1 MNNMI
6 LLLKQ
11 LERQGVKLAL
21 NDKGQ
26 LISQSNKEA
35 VTPAIG
41 ATIKA
46 HKDELVRCL
55 AARAAFEAPI
65 LAQPD
70 AEGAR
75 QGPLSSSQSGLWFIE
90 QYEEASHLYNMPV
103 YFRVCGELDTAALEF
118 AFDHLFARHPSMRT
132 RFIKDEAGRG
142 AQEILPHVPFKLQIE
157 DVSAE
162 PEAEREAYVARRVR
176 EEIGRPFSLTQ
187 GDLSRV
193 HLIRLGSREHVL
205 LITQHHI
212 VSDGWSVKNM
222 FADLKRAFLAHQNRE
237 PLQLNELP
245 LTYIDYARWF
255 NSPRFLDYH
264 AEFKPFWVDRL
275 SGSPEVHGLPLDKPR
290 PAHQA
295 SGGELVFSTID
306 NGLWESFKRL
316 CQRHSTSNFIGLH
329 ALFALLMV
337 RQSGEKE
344 VVIGTPLAYRE
355 RHEIESLVGFF
366 VNTLVLRT
374 QLTGKPSFV
383 DYLQQCREEDLAAFD
398 HQLYRFEALA
408 EAIGADRSTAIN
420 PIFQIMLVY
429 QAKVD
434 FNDLIPG
441 CQLVEETSPVLPA
454 KTDISVKVTEL
465 MDSVRV
471 DWLFA
476 TALFERETIQAYADR
491 LLHLMRAVVAAP
503 ETDIWQLPLEAGTDQ
518 AALAA
523 ELASLPRDYPS
534 RDTLL
539 CHIERRAA
547 ERPDT
552 LAVSDGEGALSY
564 GELEARANRL
574 AHWLQSCGVT
584 PGAAIGIQ
592 AKRDVAFVIAL
603 LACWKAGAACVP
615 LDPAYPAERLAHIL
629 SDASIGLVLGGEPDA
644 RLAEAIKGTDA
655 GYHNLHLLVL
665 DELQTST
672 PALPRDAAMLAQ
684 IIYTSGSTGLPK
696 GVMVEQGSLVNLM
709 ADHGAR
715 IELDR
720 HGAMFNCMSL
730 SFDAG
735 NMTSLLPLYCGAAL
749 HFGEPGEGAITAAIK
764 SGASHMILPTALL
777 ANLLPPTA
785 LGSLRAIGFGGEAC
799 PSSLVERWGER
810 VALYNMYGPT
820 ECTVT
825 ALCARLVPGQSITI
839 GQPISNLKALILDE
853 GGNLCPVGV
862 PGELCLS
869 GLGLARGYLNLP
881 ERTQEAFIELALDGR
896 THRLYRTGDRALRR
910 RDGDIQYLGRLDEQ
924 IKLRG
929 YRIEPGEI
937 ETQVAA
943 LCPAIR
949 QIKVVVQEGRL
960 LAYACLHE
968 GASEPDGEALLQ
980 RAGECL
986 PEYMVPARLC
996 WLSEMPLTPNGKLD
1010 LRRLPAIHWQQ
1021 SKGEPQNEL
1030 EQTVLAIW
1038 QGVLKQPLGVEDDFF
1053 RLGGDSILSIQLTTR
1068 LRDAGLH
1075 CSVKDVFEA
1084 KTVRRLCRQ
1093 LGQQQAVSHRS
1104 EQGRLT
1110 GEFPLHPIQH
1120 WFFEQGFAKP
1130 GHWNQGVILRLPS
1143 GVDDETLRGWLD
1155 ALRQH
1160 HDALR
1165 LAVTPTG
1172 QRYLAELAL
1181 PPLPTLDAGVLGGA
1195 ELQARLTELQGDL
1208 DPASGHT
1215 LAWARL
1221 RNLFLEGERETVEGL
1236 FLAFHHLVI
1245 DAVSWRILAEDLARV
1260 SRGEPLPAK
1269 GSSYRQWGEGLAA
1282 YALREEDQLA
1292 FWLAQGEGSQQGLLE
1307 AERAEDGRA
1316 AASLLQLD
1324 KETTARLIDPANQA
1338 FFTRVPDLLLAALT
1352 RTLSELGY
1360 GARHC
1365 VMLEGHGR
1373 EAIDA
1378 ELDVS
1383 RTLGWF
1389 TSTYPLALADE
1400 PEWDTL
1406 VCATKE
1412 RLRAVPDKGVG
1423 FNALRLHH
1431 PRGWELPEALIVFNY
1446 LGVSHQASRAQGAAG
1461 QPWQPLP
1468 MAPGAPTSPD
1478 NLPRELISLHGGV
1491 YDGRLTLRQVGALNQ
1506 QASDA
1511 LMARLADNLTALVEH
1526 CCTVK
1531 APRHT
1536 PSDFPGLGLSQGA
1549 LDRVLSGRE
1558 VETLLPMTSLQQS
1571 MLYHRALAP
1580 RDTAYHLQTEIDYHQ
1595 PLDVTVY
1602 RQAWQA
1608 QIARWPAL
1616 RSELV
1621 LADGVALQRILR
1633 HAELP
1638 FHYQDLVGDEQAEAR
1653 IAAYRQQDLARPIPL
1668 EQAPLL
1674 RVACFKLAPDHH
1686 KVVFS
1691 AHHSV
1696 LDGWSGPVLLGSL
1709 HSHYQQL
1716 MKGQLPHAEPDGAW
1730 LEFGRHIASQARTA
1744 EAYWQGRGA
1753 LLARPNDLSALFGVA
1768 LEPHLTQHRP
1778 AVCGQTLAPAL
1789 SRQLESRARE
1799 LGVTPGLLAQYA
1811 WHRLLA
1817 RRCGD
1822 VVTLVGNV
1830 TPGRDYPIE
1839 GITQS
1844 VGLYINSLPLILDW
1858 RNELSLAEHITRL
1871 QSDLMA
1877 LNEHG
1882 TQSLSALTKGR
1893 ARLFQSLFVFENYPM
1908 PAAPAAPEPHQLV
1921 PRFGAV
1927 VEKVELPLSLVV
1939 NARGGQLNLR
1949 VEFDGDLIPMARAEA
1964 VLAAWISELEWLAQA
1979 DLSQPAKPAAAVLSP
1994 AQGAATPSAVTQV
2007 AASRA
2012 ESGLVQPPAEARVLV
2027 ALWERHCGVPGV
2039 WQQSLQDLGVDSV
2052 QQLALLAALNEAF
2065 ADGRAPLSLG
2075 DLKTYGSP
2083 CRLFNHWL
2091 VRQSEEV
2098 L

>member
-6 LLLKQ
+6 TLLKQ
-11 LERQGVKLAL
+11 LERQGVRLAL
-21 NDKGQ
+21 NEKGQ
-26 LISQSNKEA
+26 LISQSSKEA
-35 VTPAIG
+35 LTPAIG
-41 ATIKA
+41 ALIKA

-65 LAQPD
+65 VAQ
-70 AEGAR
+70 GV
-75 QGPLSSSQSGLWFIE
+75 QSGPLSSSQSGLWFIE

-103 YFRVCGELDTAALEF
+103 YFRVIGELDTRALEF

-132 RFIKDEAGRG
+132 RFVKDEAGRG
-142 AQEILPHVPFKLQIE
+142 AQEILPHVPFTLPVE
-157 DVSAE
+157 DVSQQ
-162 PEAEREAYVARRVR
+162 PQAEREAYVARRVC
-176 EEIGRPFSLTQ
+176 EEIGRPFSLTK

-212 VSDGWSVKNM
+212 ISDGWSVKNM

-237 PLQLNELP
+237 PLSVPELP
-245 LTYIDYARWF
+245 LTYLDYAHWF

-275 SGSPEVHGLPLDKPR
+275 GGSPEVHGLPLDKPR

-306 NGLWESFKRL
+306 NALWESFKRL
-316 CQRHSTSNFIGLH
+316 CQRHNTSNFIGLH

-374 QLTGKPSFV
+374 RLDGRPSFIE
-383 DYLQQCREEDLAAFD
+383 YLQQCREEDLAAFD

-408 EAIGADRSTAIN
+408 EAIGADRTTAIN

-503 ETDIWQLPLEAGTDQ
+503 ETDIWQLPLEVGTDQ

-547 ERPDT
+547 ERPDA

-574 AHWLQSCGVT
+574 AHWLLASGVT
-584 PGAAIGIQ
+584 PGSAIGIQ
-592 AKRDVAFVIAL
+592 AKRDVAFVVAL
-603 LACWKAGAACVP
+603 LACWKAGAVYVP

-629 SDASIGLVLGGEPDA
+629 GDASIALVLGGEPDA
-644 RLAEAIKGTDA
+644 RLAEALKGTDA
-655 GYHNLHLLVL
+655 GYHNLHRLAL
-665 DELQTST
+665 DELPTST
-672 PALPRDAAMLAQ
+672 TAIPRDAAMLAQ

-696 GVMVEQGSLVNLM
+696 GVMVEQGSLVNLT

-715 IELDR
+715 IVLDQD
-720 HGAMFNCMSL
+720 GAMFNCMSL

-735 NMTSLLPLYCGAAL
+735 NMTTLLPLYCGAAL
-749 HFGEPGEGAITAAIK
+749 HFGEPGEGAITAAINC
-764 SGASHMILPTALL
+764 GASHMILPTALL
-777 ANLLPPTA
+777 ANLLPPA
-785 LGSLRAIGFGGEAC
+785 DLGSLKAIGFGGEAC

-825 ALCARLVPGQSITI
+825 ALCARLVPGQPITI
-839 GQPISNLKALILDE
+839 GQPINNLKALILDE

-910 RDGDIQYLGRLDEQ
+910 RDGNIQYLGRIDEQ

-949 QIKVVVQEGRL
+949 QIKVVVQDGRL

-980 RAGECL
+980 RAGEYL
-986 PEYMVPARLC
+986 PEYMVPVRLC
-996 WLSEMPLTPNGKLD
+996 WLIEMPLTPNGKLD
-1010 LRRLPAIHWQQ
+1010 LRRLPAIDWQQ
-1021 SKGEPQNEL
+1021 SKREPQSEL

-1093 LGQQQAVSHRS
+1093 LGQQQAVSHQT
-1104 EQGRLT
+1104 EQGNLT

-1130 GHWNQGVILRLPS
+1130 GHWNQGVILRLPA
-1143 GVDDETLRGWLD
+1143 GIDDDTLAGWLTT
-1155 ALRQH
+1155 LRQH

-1172 QRYLAELAL
+1172 QRYLAERAL
-1181 PPLPTLDAGVLGGA
+1181 PPLPTLDAGALGGA

-1221 RNLFLEGERETVEGL
+1221 RNLAIEGEAAPVEGL

-1245 DAVSWRILAEDLARV
+1245 DAVSWRILVEDLARV

-1292 FWLAQGEGSQQGLLE
+1292 FWLAQGEGNQRGLLE
-1307 AERAEDGRA
+1307 AQRAENGRA

-1352 RTLSELGY
+1352 RTLNQLGY

-1400 PEWDTL
+1400 PEWDAL

-1446 LGVSHQASRAQGAAG
+1446 LGVSHQGAAG

-1468 MAPGAPTSPD
+1468 MAPGAPSSPD

-1491 YDGRLTLRQVGALNQ
+1491 YDGCLTLRQVGALNQ
-1506 QASDA
+1506 QGSDA
-1511 LMARLADNLTALVEH
+1511 LMVRLAANLRALVDH
-1526 CCTVK
+1526 CCGVS

-1536 PSDFPGLGLSQGA
+1536 PSDFPGLGLSQQA
-1549 LDRVLSGRE
+1549 LDQVLSGRE

-1571 MLYHRALAP
+1571 MFYHRALAP
-1580 RDTAYHLQTEIDYHQ
+1580 RDTAYHLQTEMAYRQ
-1595 PLDVTVY
+1595 PLDLAVY

-1668 EQAPLL
+1668 SEAPLL

-1686 KVVFS
+1686 KVIFS
-1691 AHHSV
+1691 AHHGV
-1696 LDGWSGPVLLGSL
+1696 LDGWSGPALLGSL
-1709 HSHYQQL
+1709 HRCYQAL
-1716 MKGQLPHAEPDGAW
+1716 MNGLLPQAEVDGAW
-1730 LEFGRHIASQARTA
+1730 LEFGRHIASQTRAS
-1744 EAYWQGRGA
+1744 EAYWQGRA
-1753 LLARPNDLSALFGVA
+1753 ELLARPNDLSRLFGVA
-1768 LEPHLTQHRP
+1768 LEPQLTQHRP
-1778 AVCGQTLAPAL
+1778 AVCGQTLAPHVSA
-1789 SRQLESRARE
+1789 QLEARARE
-1799 LGVTPGLLAQYA
+1799 LGVTTGLLAQYA

-1817 RRCGD
+1817 RCCGD
-1822 VVTLVGNV
+1822 DITLVGNV
-1830 TPGRDYPIE
+1830 TPGRDFPIK

-1858 RNELSLAEHITRL
+1858 RTEATLAEHIARL

-1882 TQSLSALTKGR
+1882 TQSLAGLTQGR
-1893 ARLFQSLFVFENYPM
+1893 ARLFQSLFVFENYPV
-1908 PAAPAAPEPHQLV
+1908 PALPEEPEPHQLV

-1939 NARGGQLNLR
+1939 NARGGQFNLR
-1949 VEFDGDLIPMARAEA
+1949 FEFDGDLIPMAKAES
-1964 VLAAWISELEWLAQA
+1964 VLAAWLAELGWLAGA
-1979 DLSQPAKPAAAVLSP
+1979 SLALPARPDEMSLPAPVAARV
-1994 AQGAATPSAVTQV
+1994 AAPVAEPCPSA
-2007 AASRA
+2007 
-2012 ESGLVQPPAEARVLV
+2012 ARSLV
-2027 ALWERHCGVPGV
+2027 ALWERQCGVPGV
-2039 WQQSLQDLGVDSV
+2039 WQQTLCELGVDSV
-2052 QQLALLAALNEAF
+2052 QQLALLAALNAAF
-2065 ADGRAPLSLG
+2065 AGERAPLTLR
-2075 DLKTYGSP
+2075 DLKAHSSP
-2083 CRLFNHWL
+2083 SRLYQHWL
-2091 VRQSEEV
+2091 VRLPEEV